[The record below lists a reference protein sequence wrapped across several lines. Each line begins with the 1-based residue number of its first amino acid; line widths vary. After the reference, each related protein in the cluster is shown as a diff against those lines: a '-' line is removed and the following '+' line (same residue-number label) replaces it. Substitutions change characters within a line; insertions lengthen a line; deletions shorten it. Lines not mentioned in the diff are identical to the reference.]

1 MLQKENES
9 PLSKINL
16 TNKVDIEE
24 ERLMNQVQM
33 QLQE

>member
-24 ERLMNQVQM
+24 ERLINQVQM
-33 QLQE
+33 

>member
-16 TNKVDIEE
+16 TKKLDIEE
-24 ERLMNQVQM
+24 ERLINQVQM
-33 QLQE
+33 